1 MERIRRAVS
10 SMNKMVDDL
19 LDQLFI
25 GGELV
30 FEKHPKLKHLC
41 GIISS
46 LVEAGSLQVSVP
58 MRMLR
63 GSDSIERLN
72 DIVDTANHEAGHF
85 LITLLNR
92 DTVVKTYVGKSRM
105 EVAAALGLPGGFIE
119 RTSGKVEKTRK
130 LGKHIGLFKTSAF
143 MRNLSGLLGLTE
155 KAEEQLDDFRQY
167 GDVVK
172 KLFLFL
178 GGLVVEDMLDSGK
191 DHCKNPRIVDFS
203 SSPRTDEEKIRNF
216 IERLFKEHKIDVSDS
231 AVLERYVQICKDL
244 VDRLAKFF
252 TDPRIKKITNQVSLY
267 LIEHNYLEGE
277 DLGGLITAHLK
288 ENGIT
293 DDDFAY
299 MQAKYD
305 AMAAEAGEKLKEF
318 CA

>member
-1 MERIRRAVS
+1 
-10 SMNKMVDDL
+10 MNKMVDDL

-30 FEKHPKLKHLC
+30 FEKHPRLKHLC

-46 LVEAGSLQVSVP
+46 IVEAGSLQLSVP

-63 GSDSIERLN
+63 GSDGIERLN

-85 LITLLNR
+85 LIASLNGDTL
-92 DTVVKTYVGKSRM
+92 VKTYVGKSHM
-105 EVAAALGLPGGFIE
+105 EVAAALGLPAGFIE
-119 RTSGKVEKTRK
+119 RISGKVEKTKK
-130 LGKHIGLFKTSAF
+130 LGKHISLFKNSAF

-178 GGLVVEDMLDSGK
+178 GGLVAEDMLDSGK
-191 DHCKNPRIVDFS
+191 DHCKNPRIVHFS

-216 IERLFKEHKIDVSDS
+216 IERLFKKHNIDVSDN
-231 AVLERYVQICKDL
+231 AVLERYAQICKDL
-244 VDRLAKFF
+244 VDRLANFF
-252 TDPRIKKITNQVSLY
+252 ADPRIKKITNQISLY
-267 LIEHNYLEGE
+267 LIEHNYLESE
-277 DLGGLITAHLK
+277 DLGALAMKHLE
-288 ENGIT
+288 ENGMT
-293 DDDFAY
+293 DDDLVY
-299 MQAKYD
+299 MRAKYN
-305 AMAAEAGEKLKEF
+305 AMLVEAGEKLKEF
-318 CA
+318 CVLQ